1 MNEINQQN
9 PGIPSIAM
17 PNLKNQNQLD
27 EQGYMIV
34 KSFHFY
40 LIIVNI
46 LLILFNVM
54 LTEYLWYLF
63 KRNTFIFIH

>member
-1 MNEINQQN
+1 MNVINQKNQE
-9 PGIPSIAM
+9 SAAIAI
-17 PNLKNQNQLD
+17 PNLQKQIQMD
-27 EQGYMIV
+27 EQGYNIV

-54 LTEYLWYLF
+54 LTEYLWYSTHS
-63 KRNTFIFIH
+63 K